1 MSTIT
6 IDTKQIVS
14 KYGFKFTKSLGQNFL
29 TDESVLT
36 DIVSGAAVDD
46 NDMVIEIGPGIGT
59 LTRVL
64 LEKAKVV
71 NAVELDSKLIH
82 ILEQE
87 LKEYS
92 NLNLIHNDALKLDYD
107 ELIGEEKSVKIVANL
122 PYYITT
128 PIISHLLTGGY
139 KFKSLTVMIQ
149 KEVAERIA
157 AKEDCKQY
165 GALSLLV
172 QYYCDVE
179 VIRKV
184 PPTSFIPQPKVDSLV
199 IRMDRLDT
207 PKVKPKSIEL
217 FFMIIRQSFNMR
229 RKTLWNSLKG
239 LKLSAESMTEAFEAA
254 GIDPIRRGETLSI
267 FEFSKLSDCIYDI
280 SEGKLVK

>member
-239 LKLSAESMTEAFEAA
+239 LKLSPESMTEAFEAA

-267 FEFSKLSDCIYDI
+267 FEFSKLSDCIYDV

>member
-1 MSTIT
+1 LKMEKIA
-6 IDTKQIVS
+6 TKDIVR

-29 TDESVLT
+29 IDDSVLI
-36 DIVSGAAVDD
+36 DIVNGAAVNDQ
-46 NDMVIEIGPGIGT
+46 DMVIEIGPGIGT
-59 LTRVL
+59 LTREL
-64 LEKAKVV
+64 LLKAKKV
-71 NAVELDSKLIH
+71 NAVELDAKLIP
-82 ILEQE
+82 ILQEE
-87 LKEYS
+87 LKEYD
-92 NLNLIHNDALKLDYD
+92 NLTLIHKDALKLDYN

-128 PIISHLLTGGY
+128 PIISYLLTGGY

-157 AKEDCKQY
+157 AKEDCKEY

-184 PPTSFIPQPKVDSLV
+184 PPTSFIPQPKVESLV

-217 FFMIIRQSFNMR
+217 FFRIIRESFNMR

-239 LKLSAESMTEAFEAA
+239 LKLSSDNMTEAFQAA
-254 GIDPIRRGETLSI
+254 AINPIRRGETLSI
-267 FEFSKLSDCIYDI
+267 FEFATLADCIYDI
-280 SEGKLVK
+280 SEEKALK

>member
-1 MSTIT
+1 MTTINM
-6 IDTKQIVS
+6 DTKQIVN

-29 TDESVLT
+29 IDESVLM
-36 DIVSGAAVDD
+36 DIVNGAAVDD
-46 NDMVIEIGPGIGT
+46 KDMVIEIGPGIGT

-64 LEKAKVV
+64 LSRAKVV
-71 NAVELDSKLIH
+71 NAVELDSKLIP
-82 ILEQE
+82 ILQEE
-87 LKEYS
+87 LKEYD
-92 NLNLIHNDALKLDYD
+92 NLTLIHKDALKLDYN

-128 PIISHLLTGGY
+128 PIISYLLTGGY

-157 AKEDCKQY
+157 AKEDCKEY

-217 FFMIIRQSFNMR
+217 FFRIIRESFNMR

-239 LKLSAESMTEAFEAA
+239 LKLSSDNMTEAFQAA
-254 GIDPIRRGETLSI
+254 GINPIRRGETLSI
-267 FEFSKLSDCIYDI
+267 FEFATLSDCIYNVLD
-280 SEGKLVK
+280 KNF

>member
-1 MSTIT
+1 MNTIN

-29 TDESVLT
+29 TDESVLM
-36 DIVSGAAVDD
+36 DIVNGAAV
-46 NDMVIEIGPGIGT
+46 NEEDMVIEIGPGIGT
-59 LTRVL
+59 LTKVL
-64 LEKAKVV
+64 LSKAKMV
-71 NAVELDSKLIH
+71 NAVELDSKLIP

-92 NLNLIHNDALKLDYD
+92 NFKLIHEDALKIDYNQ
-107 ELIGEEKSVKIVANL
+107 LIGDEKSVKIVANL

-139 KFKSLTVMIQ
+139 NFKSLTVMIQ

-157 AKEDCKQY
+157 SKENCKAY

-199 IRMDRLDT
+199 IRMDKLDT
-207 PKVKPKSIEL
+207 PKVQPKSIEL
-217 FFMIIRQSFNMR
+217 FFRIIRESFNMR

-239 LKLSAESMTEAFEAA
+239 LKLSSDNMTEAFQVA
-254 GIDPIRRGETLSI
+254 GIDPVRRGETLSI
-267 FEFSKLSDCIYDI
+267 FEFATLADCIYDI
-280 SEGKLVK
+280 LGEK

>member
-1 MSTIT
+1 MSTIN

-29 TDESVLT
+29 IDESVLT
-36 DIVSGAAVDD
+36 DIVDGAAVDD
-46 NDMVIEIGPGIGT
+46 KDMVIEIGPGIGT

-64 LEKAKVV
+64 LKRAKVV

-82 ILEQE
+82 ILQQE
-87 LKEYS
+87 LKEYD
-92 NLNLIHNDALKLDYD
+92 NLKLIHNDALKLDYT

-179 VIRKV
+179 VIRSV
-184 PPTSFIPQPKVDSLV
+184 PPTSFIPKPKVDSLV

-207 PKVKPKSIEL
+207 PKVQPKSIEL
-217 FFMIIRQSFNMR
+217 FFKIIRQSFNMR

-239 LKLSAESMTEAFEAA
+239 LKLSSDNMTEAFEAA
-254 GIDPIRRGETLSI
+254 GINPIRRGETLSI
-267 FEFSKLSDCIYDI
+267 FEFATLADCIYDI
-280 SEGKLVK
+280 SEGKLGK

>member
-1 MSTIT
+1 MSTINM
-6 IDTKQIVS
+6 DTKQIVN

-29 TDESVLT
+29 TDESVLM
-36 DIVSGAAVDD
+36 DIVNGAEVD
-46 NDMVIEIGPGIGT
+46 NEDMVIEIGPGVGT

-64 LEKAKVV
+64 LSKAKAVT
-71 NAVELDSKLIH
+71 AVELDSKLIP
-82 ILEQE
+82 ILQEE
-87 LKEYS
+87 LKEYD
-92 NLNLIHNDALKLDYD
+92 NFALIHKDALKLDYN

-128 PIISHLLTGGY
+128 PIISYLLSGGY
-139 KFKSLTVMIQ
+139 NFKSLTVMIQ

-157 AKEDCKQY
+157 AKENCKEY
-165 GALSLLV
+165 GSLSLLV

-199 IRMDRLDT
+199 IRMNRLDT
-207 PKVKPKSIEL
+207 PKVRPKSIDL
-217 FFMIIRQSFNMR
+217 FFRIIRESFNMR

-239 LKLSAESMTEAFEAA
+239 LKLNSDNMSKAFQAA

-267 FEFSKLSDCIYDI
+267 FEFAKLADCIYDI
-280 SEGKLVK
+280 AEGKL

>member
-1 MSTIT
+1 MNSINM
-6 IDTKQIVS
+6 DTKQVVN
-14 KYGFKFTKSLGQNFL
+14 KYGFRFTKSLGQNFL
-29 TDESVLT
+29 IDESVLE
-36 DIVSGAAVDD
+36 DIVKGAAVDKD
-46 NDMVIEIGPGIGT
+46 DMVIEIGPGIGT

-64 LEKAKVV
+64 LEKANAVK
-71 NAVELDSKLIH
+71 AVELDSKLIN
-82 ILEQE
+82 ILKQE
-87 LKEYS
+87 LKEYA
-92 NLNLIHNDALKLDYD
+92 NLTLIHNDALKLDYN

-128 PIISHLLTGGY
+128 PIISYLLKGEY

-157 AKEDCKQY
+157 AKENCKEY

-172 QYYCDVE
+172 QYYCDIE
-179 VIRKV
+179 VIRAV
-184 PPTSFIPQPKVDSLV
+184 PPTSFIPKPKVDSLV

-217 FFMIIRQSFNMR
+217 FFRVIRESFNMR

-239 LKLSAESMTEAFEAA
+239 LKLSPDCMTEAFKAA
-254 GIDPIRRGETLSI
+254 SIDPIRRGETLSI
-267 FEFSKLSDCIYDI
+267 FEFSILSDCIYDVSMKNI
-280 SEGKLVK
+280 K

>member
-1 MSTIT
+1 MSSINM
-6 IDTKQIVS
+6 DTKQVVS

-29 TDESVLT
+29 IDESVLM
-36 DIVSGAAVDD
+36 DIVSGAGVDD
-46 NDMVIEIGPGIGT
+46 RDMVIEIGPGVGT

-64 LEKAKVV
+64 LSKAKLVD
-71 NAVELDSKLIH
+71 AVELDSKLIP
-82 ILEQE
+82 ILQEE
-87 LKEYS
+87 LKEYD
-92 NLNLIHNDALKLDYD
+92 NFTLIHKDALKIDYN

-128 PIISHLLTGGY
+128 PIISYLLTGGY
-139 KFKSLTVMIQ
+139 NFKSLTVMIQ

-157 AKEDCKQY
+157 AKENCKEY

-199 IRMDRLDT
+199 IRMDRLET
-207 PKVKPKSIEL
+207 PKVQPKSKEL
-217 FFMIIRQSFNMR
+217 FFRIIRESFNMR

-239 LKLSAESMTEAFEAA
+239 LKLNSDNMEEAFQAA
-254 GIDPIRRGETLSI
+254 GINPIRRGETLSI
-267 FEFSKLSDCIYDI
+267 FEFSTLADCIYDI
-280 SEGKLVK
+280 SEGKLLK